1 MSFVSSRNWQLRVQ
15 DILTAIVEIQQRT
28 IHITFED
35 FEQDKTL
42 VKAVLY
48 DFIIIGEA
56 TRNIPTEIKSRYPQ
70 IPWRLMSDMRN
81 VFAHEY
87 FQIDIMR
94 VWLTVF
100 TDLPSLIPQL
110 ETLLEQETT
119 EK

>member
-1 MSFVSSRNWQLRVQ
+1 MSSRNWQLRVQ
-15 DILTAIVEIQQRT
+15 DILTAIVEIQQPT
-28 IHITFED
+28 THITFED
-35 FEQDKTL
+35 FEKDTTL

-48 DFIIIGEA
+48 NFIIIGEA

-81 VFAHEY
+81 VVAHEY
-87 FQIDIMR
+87 FQIDTTR
-94 VWLTVF
+94 VWATVF

-110 ETLLEQETT
+110 ENLLEQEIT